1 MVAGRVECA
10 TATYRPGVGSTAIR
24 PHNGRVSGGAHLDL
38 VRGVND
44 ASVLSLARRGE
55 PMSRHDLAAAL
66 DVTPQAMTKILVRL
80 RQRGLI
86 VEAGSISAGPGKPA
100 TLYALVPGARRA
112 IGVHVSRTL
121 VRAVVVDL
129 AGRVLDRADAPIGP
143 GTGPE
148 ALVCTIV
155 DLARSVRGSGTGQLV
170 GIGVGM
176 PGPTDHDHGV
186 FRGAEPGDPWQCLP
200 LRTELIARL
209 ELPALVDHDSTAAV
223 VGESWAAPHAVRDA
237 AFVLVEDGIGAGL
250 RLADVLQR
258 GVHANA
264 GEVGHTVVVLDGEPC
279 ACGRRGCAQAE
290 HAAALARGDV
300 ARAARIIASVVVD
313 LVVTLDVDRV
323 VLGGSTVRAHHGPYL
338 DAVRAALLTDLPTND
353 WQHVEVLV
361 STYGDDAIAVGAAAE
376 VLEDEFG
383 VPAALSRRV

>member
-1 MVAGRVECA
+1 M
-10 TATYRPGVGSTAIR
+10 
-24 PHNGRVSGGAHLDL
+24 GRVSGGAHLDL

-44 ASVLSLARRGE
+44 AAVLSLARRGN

-80 RQRGLI
+80 RARGLI
-86 VEAGSISAGPGKPA
+86 VEAGTISAGPGKPA

-112 IGVHVSRTL
+112 IGVHVSRTRA
-121 VRAVVVDL
+121 RAVVVDL
-129 AGRVLDRADAPIGP
+129 AGQVLDRADARIDATTTPD
-143 GTGPE
+143 
-148 ALVCTIV
+148 ALVGTIV
-155 DLARSVRGSGTGQLV
+155 DLAGRVRRTGAGRLV

-176 PGPTDHDHGV
+176 PGPTDHDGGI
-186 FRGAEPGDPWQCLP
+186 FRGTDPEDPWQGLA
-200 LRTELIARL
+200 LRAELTARL
-209 ELPALVDHDSTAAV
+209 EPLALIDHDSTAAI

-237 AFVLVEDGIGAGL
+237 AFMLVEDGIGAGF
-250 RLADVLQR
+250 RLGDLLQR

-264 GEVGHTVVVLDGEPC
+264 GEAGHMVVALDGEPC
-279 ACGRRGCAQAE
+279 ACGRRGRAQAE

-313 LVVTLDVDRV
+313 VVVPLDVDRV
-323 VLGGSTVRAHHGPYL
+323 VLGGGTVRAHHGPYL
-338 DAVRAALLTDLPTND
+338 DAVRTALVTEPPSND
-353 WQHVEVLV
+353 WRDVEVLV

-383 VPAALSRRV
+383 VPSALSRRV